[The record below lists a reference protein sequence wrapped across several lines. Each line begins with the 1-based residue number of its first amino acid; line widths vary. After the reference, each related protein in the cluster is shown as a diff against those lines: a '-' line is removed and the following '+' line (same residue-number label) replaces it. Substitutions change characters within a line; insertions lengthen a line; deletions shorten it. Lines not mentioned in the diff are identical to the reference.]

1 MRLLAERGIF
11 ALSILIVEQE
21 GYSVPVLR
29 GFPLND
35 REAKLSSRGF
45 QLKVKYV
52 K

>member
-29 GFPLND
+29 GFPPND
-35 REAKLSSRGF
+35 QEAKLSSRSF
-45 QLKVKYV
+45 QLKVK
-52 K
+52 